1 MQGTRPFLGWV
12 VGTAMEHDGHED
24 QMQHHFLAELLR
36 TTAGEIGVSA
46 AHKLI
51 ESNPGLAARYQP
63 LPACKWKDTLTSWTI
78 ELSAALTAGCPSIF
92 ARQIAWRRSAF
103 IARGVPT
110 DDLKLG
116 LGALRTLVLAE
127 VPEEDRATIDAFFKP
142 ALCAI
147 DSTSEGCGQ
156 SESSSLCADTK
167 MGQMGIK
174 YLVAILEGDRFE
186 ASKLILEA
194 AASGTPVHDL
204 YTQVL
209 CPAQTELGRMWEQA
223 EIDVAEEHF
232 ATATTQMV
240 MAQLYSF
247 LDRRPRNGLT
257 VVAATV
263 TGNHHDIGIRMVA
276 DFFEMAGWKAVYLG
290 QGVPPEELATSV
302 VTFEA
307 DLLVLGACMHT
318 QLQAIG
324 DAVRMVRSL
333 DEERRCKILV
343 GGPGFAET
351 GELWRTMGADAF
363 AESAET
369 AVAAAEQMMRA
380 ATPPT
385 HPATPPADASLSP
398 APSQG

>member
-1 MQGTRPFLGWV
+1 
-12 VGTAMEHDGHED
+12 MEHNGHED
-24 QMQHHFLAELLR
+24 QMQQHFLAELLR
-36 TTAGEIGVSA
+36 ATAGEIGVCA
-46 AHKLI
+46 AHKLV
-51 ESNPGLAARYQP
+51 EGNPGLAARYQP
-63 LPACKWKDTLTSWTI
+63 FPACKWKDTLTSWTI
-78 ELSAALTAGCPSIF
+78 ELSAAVTAGCPSIF

-103 IARGVPT
+103 AARGVPT

-116 LGALRTLVLAE
+116 LAALRKLVLAE
-127 VPEEDRATIDAFFKP
+127 VPEEDRPTIETFFKP
-142 ALCAI
+142 AMCAI
-147 DSTSEGCGQ
+147 DSISEGCGQ
-156 SESSSLCADTK
+156 SESSSLCAETK
-167 MGQMGIK
+167 LGQLGFK
-174 YLVAILEGDRFE
+174 YLVAILEGDRLA

-194 AASGTPVHDL
+194 ATAGTPVHDL
-204 YTQVL
+204 YTLVL
-209 CPAQTELGRMWEQA
+209 CPAQTELGRMWERA

-290 QGVPPEELATSV
+290 QGVPPEELASAV
-302 VTFEA
+302 ITFEA

-369 AVAAAEQMMRA
+369 AVAAAEQMMKA
-380 ATPPT
+380 VTQ
-385 HPATPPADASLSP
+385 PADASLSP
-398 APSQG
+398 APSRG